1 MLVDLCECSYIDSTT
16 ISVLVGASRRL
27 DERGG
32 RLHVVVPQ
40 HARVIRRVMEVM
52 GIDAILPIYD
62 TRTAALA
69 NIHPA

>member
-1 MLVDLCECSYIDSTT
+1 
-16 ISVLVGASRRL
+16 
-27 DERGG
+27 
-32 RLHVVVPQ
+32 VVVPQ